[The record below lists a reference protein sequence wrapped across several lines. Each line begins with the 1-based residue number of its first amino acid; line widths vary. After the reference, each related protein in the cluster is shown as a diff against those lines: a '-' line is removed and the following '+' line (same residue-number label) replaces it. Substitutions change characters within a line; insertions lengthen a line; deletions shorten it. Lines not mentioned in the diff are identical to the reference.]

1 MVSSNV
7 RLVKLIRG
15 RICEV
20 FVPEYLYEIQRN
32 FGFVHFI
39 LKLKKKKMYEYY
51 YYKLRIVP
59 IPFYITRIFY
69 IDTISDSVKRKI
81 YDV

>member
-39 LKLKKKKMYEYY
+39 LKLKKKKN
-51 YYKLRIVP
+51 V
-59 IPFYITRIFY
+59 
-69 IDTISDSVKRKI
+69 
-81 YDV
+81 